1 MNPFIIGI
9 TGGSGSGKTLFLNRL
24 LDSFTKDEVCLIS
37 QDTYYRDRHEQPT
50 DSKGIRNFDL
60 PESLNFD
67 EYLKDIQTLK
77 SGKQIQRKEYTY
89 NNPNAVPE
97 IIVSKP
103 APIIVVEGLFVL
115 YNKEIANLLDLKVFI
130 DAKDSIKL
138 KRRIIRDQQ
147 ERGYDLEDVLYR
159 YENHVMPTYE
169 DFIRPHKKHADLIIP
184 NHKHFDKAQAVL
196 TAFMRSKISGTGLL

>member
-24 LDSFTKDEVCLIS
+24 LESFSSEEVCIVS
-37 QDTYYRDRHEQPT
+37 QDTYYRDRDNQPE
-50 DSKGIRNFDL
+50 DENGVKNFDL
-60 PESLNFD
+60 PESIDFD
-67 EYLKDIQTLK
+67 QYKNDILSLKN
-77 SGKQIQRKEYTY
+77 GKEISWEEYTY
-89 NNPNAVPE
+89 NNPDAEPKV
-97 IIVSKP
+97 IVSKP

-115 YNKEIANLLDLKVFI
+115 YYKEIADLLDLKIFI
-130 DAKDSIKL
+130 DAKDYIKL
-138 KRRIIRDQQ
+138 KRRIIRDEM

-169 DFIRPHKKHADLIIP
+169 EYIRPHKKHADLIIP

-196 TAFMRSKISGTGLL
+196 TAFMKAKISGPGL